1 LLRPEGSILAAGVV
15 VTFATA
21 LPRAAARLL
30 RRAAVALFV
39 AAIALG
45 PLAMTTQAAGIGLEA
60 RVLLQG
66 HTRVGSWMA
75 IEVKFT
81 NDGPA
86 VQGELQIAGGSQGRT
101 RFAVGVDL
109 PTDSRKTYVLHAQPP
124 AFGRSIKVEL
134 VSGGSTIASAD
145 VAFLVHDTN
154 QMIVGVVAE
163 RPQGIIGELDLDPG
177 PNGQAPA
184 IVSLGVGDLPERLE
198 GWATLDRLI
207 WQDVDSNNL
216 TTAQVDALRGWI
228 AGGGRLIVAGGTAG
242 IGTLSGFPDDLIPYR
257 PDATLDIAPE
267 SISGL
272 VGALPADATDLP
284 AYGGELGAGRALAVS
299 GDRVIAGELDY
310 GSGSVTI
317 LGFDPT
323 TTWLAASKDVETMWR
338 RFLPNR
344 TAGGPIISADDSQ
357 IVNAVSQLA
366 SLALP
371 PIGGLLA
378 LLVGYIVLIGPVNYL
393 VLRRLDRREL
403 AWVTM
408 PALIGV
414 FAVSAYGFGT
424 ALRGNDLIVNEVAI
438 VRGAPGATEGIAQVY
453 LGIYS
458 PSRATYQVAVPGGAL
473 LAAPISGDFVLGGD
487 AGVLDVIQG
496 DPSMVRNL
504 AVGFSSLRTIRA
516 ESPTTVPL
524 VEAELAL
531 ADGVLSGTIRNRSD
545 QDLEKVA
552 VVLGGSVAVVG
563 DIPAGGEK
571 SVSLRPT
578 GNPFFQSL
586 SDRIFGQVFFG
597 DSSQLSDDGLRLR
610 VRHAVMDQLTYDPMW
625 GSVGALDASSPVIL
639 AWGRG
644 DVLDVRIENQTARRN
659 ANVLYYL
666 PVEMTVTGKTTFT
679 SDLIQSTIISSEA
692 AFFNKEPFSF
702 SMGAGSATVAYRP
715 LSFEGSFAA
724 TELQIALSFGGAEF
738 PTGNPTPVKPLDVHP
753 VTCTD
758 SLNTDPPGCVAPH
771 LDGIPEVELFD
782 RAGEGRWVRLPH
794 LGQGSA
800 YAVENP
806 ERYIDP
812 ATGQALLRFVN
823 EQQESYFQFNIAI
836 SGVIS

>member
-1 LLRPEGSILAAGVV
+1 M
-15 VTFATA
+15 TFATA
-21 LPRAAARLL
+21 LPRQVTPLL
-30 RRAAVALFV
+30 RRGIVALFV
-39 AAIALG
+39 AALSLG
-45 PLAMTTQAAGIGLEA
+45 PLALTTQAAGVGLEA

-75 IEVKFT
+75 IEVSFT

-86 VQGELQIAGGSQGRT
+86 VQGELQIAGGAQGRT
-101 RFAVGVDL
+101 RFSVAVDL

-124 AFGRSIKVEL
+124 AFGRSVKVEL
-134 VSGGSTIASAD
+134 VAGGSTVASAD
-145 VAFLVHDTN
+145 VAYLVHDTT
-154 QMIVGVVAE
+154 QMIVGVIAE

-184 IVSLGVGDLPERLE
+184 IVSLGLGDLPERLE

-216 TTAQVDALRGWI
+216 TSAQMDALRGWI
-228 AGGGRLIVAGGTAG
+228 AGGGVLIIAGGTAG
-242 IGTLSGFPDDLIPYR
+242 IGTLSAFPDDLIPYR
-257 PDATLDIAPE
+257 PDATVTVAPT
-267 SISGL
+267 SIGGL

-284 AYGGELGAGRALAVS
+284 AYGGALGAGRALAMS
-299 GDRVIAGELDY
+299 GDRVVAGDLDY

-323 TTWLAASKDVETMWR
+323 TAWLAASRDIEAMWQ
-338 RFLPNR
+338 RFLPAR
-344 TAGGPIISADDSQ
+344 TAGGPVITGDDSQ
-357 IVNAVSQLA
+357 LVNAVSQLA

-378 LLVGYIVLIGPVNYL
+378 LLVGYILLIGPINYL
-393 VLRRLDRREL
+393 VLKRLDRREL

-408 PALIGV
+408 PVLIAV

-453 LGIYS
+453 LGVYS
-458 PSRATYQVAVPGGAL
+458 PTRATYQVEVPGGAL
-473 LAAPISGDFVLGGD
+473 LAAPISGDFVIGGE

-531 ADGVLSGTIRNRSD
+531 VDGVLSGTIRNRSE

-552 VVLGGSVAVVG
+552 VALGGSVAVVG
-563 DIPAGGEK
+563 DIPAGGSK
-571 SVSLRPT
+571 DVSLKPA

-597 DSSQLSDDGLRLR
+597 DSSSLTDDGLRLR
-610 VRHAVMDQLTYDPMW
+610 VRHAVLDQLTYDPMW
-625 GSVGALDASSPVIL
+625 GNVGLLDAGSPVIL

-644 DVLDVRIENQTARRN
+644 DVLDVQVQGQTARRN

-666 PVEMTVTGKTTFT
+666 PVDMAITGDTTFLA
-679 SDLIQSTIISSEA
+679 DLMQTTIVSKDAE
-692 AFFNKEPFSF
+692 FFSKEPFSM
-702 SMGAGSATVAYRP
+702 SMGAGSATIAYQP
-715 LSFEGSFAA
+715 IPFEGAFAP
-724 TELQIALSFGGAEF
+724 TEIQLSLNFGGGGEF
-738 PTGNPTPVKPLDVHP
+738 PSVNPVDIAPLDTLP

-758 SLNTDPPGCVAPH
+758 QANAEPPGCVPPRI
-771 LDGIPEVELFD
+771 DGVPEIEIFD
-782 RAGEGRWVRLPH
+782 RTGAGSWVRLPH
-794 LGQGSA
+794 FNQG
-800 YAVENP
+800 AVYSIEDP
-806 ERYIDP
+806 ERYAD
-812 ATGQALLRFVN
+812 ANTGQVLLRFVN

-836 SGVIS
+836 SGEVS